1 MNLQKS
7 GVGGVNDKEK
17 GRDKFMT
24 KCLEGYPKGV
34 ELMQI

>member
-1 MNLQKS
+1 MIENKE
-7 GVGGVNDKEK
+7 GTKNDN
-17 GRDKFMT
+17 MT

>member
-7 GVGGVNDKEK
+7 GAGSVNDREK
-17 GRDKFMT
+17 RRDEFMI